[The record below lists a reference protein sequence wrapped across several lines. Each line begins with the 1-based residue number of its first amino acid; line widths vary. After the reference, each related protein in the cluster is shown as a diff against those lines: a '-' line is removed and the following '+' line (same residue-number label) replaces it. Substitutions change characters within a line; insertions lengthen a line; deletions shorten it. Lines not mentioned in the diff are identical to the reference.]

1 MLAAMHIGR
10 VACSLS
16 SAYSR
21 LAEDHTRLR
30 GMLDLLGP
38 ALVYASDARA
48 YGPAMAACALTVP
61 CVFSANAED
70 WPGALAFD
78 QLLATRETP
87 AVQQAFATIT
97 PDDHAKYLLTSGST
111 GQPKAVIN
119 THRMLCANQQQ
130 MAQTWRFLEHEPPV
144 LVDWLPWSHTFG
156 GNHNFNMVLAHG
168 GALYIDEGRPAPGL
182 VEKTARNLREVQP
195 TLWFNVPRGFD
206 MLLPLMEADDALAAD
221 ILARLRLAFYA
232 AAALAPSTWQRL
244 QAVAERVRP
253 GRPLWLTTS
262 WGCTETSPAITSAH
276 WQLQGA
282 GCIGNPLPGM
292 EIKFV
297 PNGDK
302 LEMRIKGVSV
312 FPGYRN
318 SPRETAAAFDAEG
331 YYRIGDA
338 GRLLDSARPE
348 AGVVFDG
355 RVSEDFKLSSGT
367 WVSVGTLR
375 VDLVSRLAPLVQD
388 IVVAGHDRA
397 EIGLLVFPS
406 PAGLQQPEALRTA
419 LQRVMREQA
428 QAGAGSARSPACALV
443 LDKPAGP
450 GSRRDHRQGLHQPAG
465 RAGAARR
472 GGGPT
477 VRHARGAWRAPHLTP
492 LRHHHAQPGATTGPR
507 RPAHADRPPGQHAPI
522 PQFTR
527 RLAGRAGVGRPDRQ
541 RRRSRLRPDR
551 HRLPQHCSAAVLVVG
566 LQPAPGARAPRCT
579 WAAATTHPTTRNRPS
594 ASTPTAP
601 GATTPPSTLRAS
613 AWRRAGWRSRT
624 GTPARS
630 RSATAAASTPG
641 TRCASACRWSR
652 CGRVAA

>member
-1 MLAAMHIGR
+1 MPTIDFLHDPAQVAPPRALRIDFDDGSFALRSPVALQPHARCVGEWLERWARETPQATALAERTPDGSAWRLLSYGALRQAVGAVAQALLDLKLPPGKPIVILSDNAVDHAVLMLAAMHVGR
-10 VACSLS
+10 AACSLS

-21 LAEDHTRLR
+21 LARDHTRLR
-30 GMLDLLGP
+30 GMLELVGP
-38 ALVYASDARA
+38 ALVYASDARV
-48 YGPAMAACALTVP
+48 YGPAMAACDLTVP
-61 CVFSANAED
+61 CVFSDHAQD
-70 WPGALAFD
+70 WPGALAFQ
-78 QLLATRETP
+78 QLLAARETP
-87 AVQQAFATIT
+87 AVQQAFAAIT

-111 GQPKAVIN
+111 GHPKAVVN

-130 MAQTWRFLEHEPPV
+130 MAQTWGFLATEKPV

-206 MLLPLMEADDALAAD
+206 MLLPLMEADDALAEG

-292 EIKFV
+292 EVKFV

-302 LEMRIKGVSV
+302 LELRIKGPSV

-318 SPRETAAAFDAEG
+318 SPRETAAAFDDQG
-331 YYRIGDA
+331 WYRIGDA
-338 GRLLDSARPE
+338 GRLLDPARPE
-348 AGVVFDG
+348 AGIVFDG

-406 PAGLQQPEALRTA
+406 PAGQQQPEALRAA
-419 LQRVMREQA
+419 LLRVMREQA
-428 QAGAGSARSPACALV
+428 QAGAGSARCPARALV
-443 LDKPAGP
+443 LDSPPDLEAGEITDK
-450 GSRRDHRQGLHQPAG
+450 GYVNQ
-465 RAGAARR
+465 RAVLARR
-472 GGGPT
+472 ADQ
-477 VRHARGAWRAPHLTP
+477 VERLFAE
-492 LRHHHAQPGATTGPR
+492 
-507 RPAHADRPPGQHAPI
+507 PA
-522 PQFTR
+522 
-527 RLAGRAGVGRPDRQ
+527 
-541 RRRSRLRPDR
+541 
-551 HRLPQHCSAAVLVVG
+551 
-566 LQPAPGARAPRCT
+566 APGV
-579 WAAATTHPTTRNRPS
+579 
-594 ASTPTAP
+594 
-601 GATTPPSTLRAS
+601 LRA
-613 AWRRAGWRSRT
+613 
-624 GTPARS
+624 
-630 RSATAAASTPG
+630 
-641 TRCASACRWSR
+641 
-652 CGRVAA
+652 

>member
-1 MLAAMHIGR
+1 MQPIDFLHDPSQMAPPAALRIDFGDGSFALRSPVALQPYARCIGEWLERWAAETPHATALAERTPDGNAWRTLDYATLRQSVGAVAQALLDMALPPGKPIVILSDNAIDHAVLMLAAMHVGR
-10 VACSLS
+10 AACSLS

-21 LAEDHTRLR
+21 MAKDHSRLR
-30 GMLDLLGP
+30 GMLELLGP
-38 ALVYASDARA
+38 ALVYASDAKA
-48 YGPAMAACALTVP
+48 YGTAMAACQLTVP
-61 CVFSANAED
+61 CVFSAHAQD

-78 QLLATRETP
+78 ALLATRETP
-87 AVQQAFATIT
+87 AVQQAFAAIT

-130 MAQTWRFLEHEPPV
+130 MAQTWRFVQHEKPV

-156 GNHNFNMVLAHG
+156 GNHNFHMVLAHG

-182 VEKTARNLREVQP
+182 AEKTARNLREVQP

-262 WGCTETSPAITSAH
+262 WGCTETSPAITTAH
-276 WQLQGA
+276 WQLPGA

-297 PNGDK
+297 PNGEK
-302 LEMRIKGVSV
+302 LEMRVRGPSV

-331 YYRIGDA
+331 WYRIGDA
-338 GRLLDSARPE
+338 GRLVDATRPE
-348 AGVVFDG
+348 AGIVFDG

-388 IVVAGHDRA
+388 IVIAGHDRA
-397 EIGLLVFPS
+397 EIGLLVFAS
-406 PAGLQQPEALRTA
+406 PAGQQQPEALCAA
-419 LQRVMREQA
+419 LQRVLREQV
-428 QAGAGSARSPACALV
+428 QAGAGSARCPACALV
-443 LDKPAGP
+443 LDSAPDMESGEITDKGYLN
-450 GSRRDHRQGLHQPAG
+450 Q
-465 RAGAARR
+465 RAVLARR
-472 GGGPT
+472 ADQV
-477 VRHARGAWRAPHLTP
+477 VRLFAVPAVPGVLHA
-492 LRHHHAQPGATTGPR
+492 
-507 RPAHADRPPGQHAPI
+507 
-522 PQFTR
+522 
-527 RLAGRAGVGRPDRQ
+527 
-541 RRRSRLRPDR
+541 
-551 HRLPQHCSAAVLVVG
+551 
-566 LQPAPGARAPRCT
+566 
-579 WAAATTHPTTRNRPS
+579 
-594 ASTPTAP
+594 
-601 GATTPPSTLRAS
+601 
-613 AWRRAGWRSRT
+613 
-624 GTPARS
+624 
-630 RSATAAASTPG
+630 
-641 TRCASACRWSR
+641 
-652 CGRVAA
+652 